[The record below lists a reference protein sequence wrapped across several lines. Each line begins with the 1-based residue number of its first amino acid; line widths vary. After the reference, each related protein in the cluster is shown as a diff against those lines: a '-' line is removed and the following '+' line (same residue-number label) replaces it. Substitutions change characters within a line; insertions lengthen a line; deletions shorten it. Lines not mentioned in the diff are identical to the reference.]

1 MSAYCVDFNSG
12 SDWYA
17 PVSQSENFWD
27 FAGGCGR
34 SWVVIESGQFATI
47 YQASVSGGT
56 GGTGSTSPQFTQEEV
71 TALKYQAANPS
82 PFNLSISDGSLVAS
96 AIVATW
102 AVAWGF
108 RQLVKALGVIDG
120 DLQE

>member
-1 MSAYCVDFNSG
+1 MSAYCVDFNGG

-17 PVSQSENFWD
+17 PASQSENFWD

-34 SWVVIESGQFATI
+34 GWVVIESGQFATI
-47 YQASVSGGT
+47 YQASVG
-56 GGTGSTSPQFTQEEV
+56 GGTGSTSPQFTAEEV
-71 TALKYQAANPS
+71 TALKWQAANPS
-82 PFNLSISDGSLVAS
+82 PFNLSISDGSLVAG

-120 DLQE
+120 DSQE